1 MLTGREQE
9 TAFLENHY
17 KRPGSQILVVYG
29 QRGVGKTALLTAF
42 AEKKQTIRYTAPNC
56 SSREMCYQW
65 GQELREQGKEISRN
79 PSWKEVLQCVSG
91 EKSDR
96 KKVLIIENFHY
107 LLKGD
112 TFFLQELIRYLK
124 EHREVSLLVI
134 LTTYASGWVE
144 NSMISKIGNLA
155 FSVSGFLKVKELPF
169 SVMRRIFPGGT
180 LQKSIELYAVLG
192 GMPGLWK
199 LLELSASVEE
209 NLMTLFLE
217 KNSFLPELMIKW
229 LSEEL
234 RETVVYNTILATIA
248 DEKNGKL
255 NAMYARTGFSR
266 AKISVYLKNLMELE
280 LVEKVLP
287 GIYEICNAFVRFYFC
302 FLFPHQTSERTEGS
316 TFYEKYIREEYNDFQ
331 LLTYRRICQEVL
343 QGRFRTVELWNSRQ
357 GKIYFLCREDTGRKI
372 VVDYS
377 GTVCYTSKDYDVLQA
392 SMKREHVTADSILIF
407 SENGYEKTLTE
418 GTVQILVHSVDENS

>member
-42 AEKKQTIRYTAPNC
+42 TEEKQTIRYTAPNC
-56 SSREMCYQW
+56 SSRELCYQW
-65 GQELREQGKEISRN
+65 GQELREQGKEISSN
-79 PSWKEVLQCVSG
+79 PSWEEVLQCVSG

-96 KKVLIIENFHY
+96 KKVLIIDNFHY
-107 LLKGD
+107 LLKGN
-112 TFFLQELIRYLK
+112 TSFLQELIRYLK

-180 LQKSIELYAVLG
+180 LQESIELYAVLG

-199 LLELSASVEE
+199 LLDLSVSVEE
-209 NLMTLFLE
+209 NLTTLFLE

-234 RETVVYNTILATIA
+234 RETAVYNTILSTIA
-248 DEKNGKL
+248 ALRSFSPQYPCIKNMFSPAPPSSVPPYQNLSAISPDRFSGMRISQSYCNPPGYMFHKKICRHL
-255 NAMYARTGFSR
+255 FSR
-266 AKISVYLKNLMELE
+266 
-280 LVEKVLP
+280 
-287 GIYEICNAFVRFYFC
+287 R
-302 FLFPHQTSERTEGS
+302 
-316 TFYEKYIREEYNDFQ
+316 
-331 LLTYRRICQEVL
+331 
-343 QGRFRTVELWNSRQ
+343 
-357 GKIYFLCREDTGRKI
+357 
-372 VVDYS
+372 S
-377 GTVCYTSKDYDVLQA
+377 G
-392 SMKREHVTADSILIF
+392 
-407 SENGYEKTLTE
+407 E
-418 GTVQILVHSVDENS
+418 GTESGNKTA

>member
-1 MLTGREQE
+1 MDRE
-9 TAFLENHY
+9 A
-17 KRPGSQILVVYG
+17 
-29 QRGVGKTALLTAF
+29 ALLTAF

-79 PSWKEVLQCVSG
+79 PSWEEVLQCVSG

-209 NLMTLFLE
+209 NLTTLFLE

-234 RETVVYNTILATIA
+234 RETAVYNTILATIA

-287 GIYEICNAFVRFYFC
+287 GTYEISNSFIRFYFR
-302 FLFPHQTSERTEGS
+302 FLFPHQTAWRRDNGRA
-316 TFYEKYIREEYNDFQ
+316 FYETYIREDYSSFVRSA
-331 LLTYRRICQEVL
+331 YRRICQEIL
-343 QGRFRTVELWNSRQ
+343 QADFHTVELKKAAQ
-357 GKIYFLCREDTGRKI
+357 GRTYFLCKDTAGKKI
-372 VVDYS
+372 AVDYS
-377 GTVCYTSKDYDVLQA
+377 GTVCYTSEDYDALQ
-392 SMKREHVTADSILIF
+392 TALKSIRMETDEIIIF
-407 SENGYEKTLTE
+407 CENGYENALAEKVSGKL
-418 GTVQILVHSVDENS
+418 QFRSVGV

>member
-79 PSWKEVLQCVSG
+79 PSWEEVLQCVSG

-209 NLMTLFLE
+209 NLTTLFLE

-234 RETVVYNTILATIA
+234 RETAVYNTILATIA

-266 AKISVYLKNLMELE
+266 AKISVYL
-280 LVEKVLP
+280 
-287 GIYEICNAFVRFYFC
+287 
-302 FLFPHQTSERTEGS
+302 
-316 TFYEKYIREEYNDFQ
+316 
-331 LLTYRRICQEVL
+331 RI
-343 QGRFRTVELWNSRQ
+343 
-357 GKIYFLCREDTGRKI
+357 
-372 VVDYS
+372 
-377 GTVCYTSKDYDVLQA
+377 
-392 SMKREHVTADSILIF
+392 
-407 SENGYEKTLTE
+407 
-418 GTVQILVHSVDENS
+418 

>member
-42 AEKKQTIRYTAPNC
+42 TEEKQTIRYNAPNC
-56 SSREMCYQW
+56 SSRELCYQW
-65 GQELREQGKEISRN
+65 GQELREQGKEISPN
-79 PSWKEVLQCVSG
+79 PSWEEVLQCVSG

-112 TFFLQELIRYLK
+112 TSFLQELIRYLK

-199 LLELSASVEE
+199 LLDLSASVEE
-209 NLMTLFLE
+209 NLTMLFLE

-234 RETVVYNTILATIA
+234 RETAVYNTILATIA
-248 DEKNGKL
+248 DVKNGKL

-280 LVEKVLP
+280 LVE
-287 GIYEICNAFVRFYFC
+287 
-302 FLFPHQTSERTEGS
+302 T
-316 TFYEKYIREEYNDFQ
+316 YIREDYSSFVRSA
-331 LLTYRRICQEVL
+331 YRRICQEIL
-343 QGRFRTVELWNSRQ
+343 QADFHTVELKKAAQ
-357 GKIYFLCREDTGRKI
+357 GRTYFLCIDTAGKKI
-372 VVDYS
+372 AVDYS
-377 GTVCYTSKDYDVLQA
+377 GTVCYTSEDYDALQ
-392 SMKREHVTADSILIF
+392 TALKSIRTEPDEIIIF
-407 SENGYEKTLTE
+407 CENGYENALAEKVS
-418 GTVQILVHSVDENS
+418 GKVQFRSVGV